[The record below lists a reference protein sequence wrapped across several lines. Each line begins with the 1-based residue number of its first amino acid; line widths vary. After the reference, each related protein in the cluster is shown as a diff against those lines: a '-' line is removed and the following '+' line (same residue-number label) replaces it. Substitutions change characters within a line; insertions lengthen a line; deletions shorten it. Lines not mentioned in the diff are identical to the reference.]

1 MKHSSILTELKID
14 CPFPEVFEDKVL
26 KNGGLPDYRRK
37 IGHIRA
43 DYDGYR
49 WWTSIWP
56 LHKELTTPETSKEID
71 ELYKQLT
78 SKDAFAT
85 LSEMSKFCHDHPQAA
100 VDQTEYN
107 FYYEGEYCLF
117 WLRCITRRKDYN
129 LYIHAF
135 TK

>member
-1 MKHSSILTELKID
+1 MNSTSILHELKVE

-26 KNGGLPDYRRK
+26 NNRIPEYRRK

-43 DYDGYR
+43 DYDDYR
-49 WWTSIWP
+49 WWNTIWP
-56 LHKELTTPETSKEID
+56 LHKELSTPEISREID
-71 ELYKQLT
+71 DVYTRLI

-85 LSEMSKFCHDHPQAA
+85 LSEMIDFCHDHPQAA
-100 VDQTEYN
+100 VDRTEYN

-117 WLRCITRRKDYN
+117 WIRCITRKKDYN

>member
-1 MKHSSILTELKID
+1 MQHSSILHELKVE
-14 CPFPEVFEDKVL
+14 CPFPEIFEDRVSQ
-26 KNGGLPDYRRK
+26 NGISEYRRK

-43 DYDGYR
+43 DYDDYR
-49 WWTSIWP
+49 WWSTIWP
-56 LHKELTTPETSKEID
+56 LHKELSTPETSKEID
-71 ELYKQLT
+71 ELYQQLT

-85 LSEMSKFCHDHPQAA
+85 LSEMTDFCHDHPQAA
-100 VDQTEYN
+100 VDRTEYN

-117 WLRCITRRKDYN
+117 WIRCIIRKKDYN

>member
-1 MKHSSILTELKID
+1 MQNTSILHELKVE
-14 CPFPEVFEDKVL
+14 CPFPEIFEDRVSQ
-26 KNGGLPDYRRK
+26 NGIFEYRRK

-43 DYDGYR
+43 DYDDYR
-49 WWTSIWP
+49 WWNTIWP
-56 LHKELTTPETSKEID
+56 LHKELSTPEISKEID
-71 ELYKQLT
+71 EVYKRLT

-85 LSEMSKFCHDHPQAA
+85 LSEMTDFCHDHPQSA
-100 VDQTEYN
+100 VDRTEYN

-117 WLRCITRRKDYN
+117 WIRCITRNKDYN

>member
-1 MKHSSILTELKID
+1 MLHASILSELKIE

-26 KNGGLPDYRRK
+26 INGLPEYCRK

-43 DYDGYR
+43 DHDGYR
-49 WWTSIWP
+49 WWSSIWP
-56 LHKELTTPETSKEID
+56 LHKELSTPETSKEID
-71 ELYKQLT
+71 DVYTRLT

-85 LSEMSKFCHDHPQAA
+85 LSEMTDFCHDHPQAA
-100 VDQTEYN
+100 VDRTEFN

-117 WLRCITRRKDYN
+117 WIRCITRNKDYN
-129 LYIHAF
+129 LYVHAF